1 MIIEKLRIRT
11 RDKTI
16 DKCRNI
22 ILGITRKLMANNS
35 IERNMIIRKIKIID
49 IKVLDI

>member
-11 RDKTI
+11 RDRTTDI
-16 DKCRNI
+16 CRNI

-35 IERNMIIRKIKIID
+35 IERNVIIRRIEIID